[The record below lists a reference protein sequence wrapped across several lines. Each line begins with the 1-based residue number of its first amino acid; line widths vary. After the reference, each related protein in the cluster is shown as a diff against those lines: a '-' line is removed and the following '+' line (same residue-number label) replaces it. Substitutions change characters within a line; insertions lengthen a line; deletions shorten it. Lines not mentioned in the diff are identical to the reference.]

1 MMKTVDDH
9 ASIGGLARDESREFR
24 RLVGLAFAFFLVI
37 AAFSRL
43 LPRAWRPFASSSA
56 LQKGESVWAEARR
69 AAYTVIPF
77 AFMR

>member
-1 MMKTVDDH
+1 MMKTAIPQDANTD
-9 ASIGGLARDESREFR
+9 LARLEAREFR
-24 RLVGLAFAFFLVI
+24 RLVGLTFIFFFVI

-43 LPRAWRPFASSSA
+43 LPRPWRPFASASA
-56 LQKGESVWAEARR
+56 NRSESIYAEARR